1 MLEVKN
7 IVVHY
12 GKVEALK
19 GISLVAEE
27 GSITSLIGA
36 NGAGKSTCLRAISG
50 LVPVTSGE
58 IWFDGKRIDGMA
70 PEKYREAGHCSHS

>member
-1 MLEVKN
+1 MLEIKN
-7 IVVHY
+7 VVVHY

-19 GISLVAEE
+19 GISIKVEE

-50 LVPVTSGE
+50 LVSVT
-58 IWFDGKRIDGMA
+58 
-70 PEKYREAGHCSHS
+70 